1 MPLAINTAMPHQA
14 SRPTLAMEVGNQ
26 GELKERKGLEEE
38 AVIESQK
45 RGGPASSWWCSLAT
59 QALAPGACRKVVDR
73 ANSGEPTDRVPGQVV
88 TVDEFRTSSTMN
100 SPQPCEEEL
109 DRSKPTRLEG
119 WKPPAGQVQNRLV
132 QSAWSKRLRRQ
143 WPHRARL
150 PAQGKEYPTLGF
162 KKLRDRAPKAQAQ
175 QPVAQEQRILARRKR
190 IQERL
195 AAMREGDNAGGKEGE
210 KKEEVGKGKAQIIE
224 SKRKLY
230 KFKHRTDQDVSSVR
244 VAGDERENAHR
255 VAEENTRQELRAKLL
270 AEAEQSARQ
279 NAAVAMRW
287 ADLFSIDVP
296 QDLYMEIERQRMACE
311 KIIGSKDK
319 LIHEIKTELK
329 KKDDEFVKTLKRQ
342 AEDIDTLLQYMSR
355 QFVEMQNAYKEELEE
370 IENAFLQ
377 ERSDLLDSN
386 RKEMTDLFDK
396 RSKMEAD
403 FMERYLSTVEKYQG
417 ALEALRI
424 SDAEDYHILKIRLET
439 DIQNLE
445 QHLEAMRATYQLN
458 TEKLE
463 YNYRVLVERDHE
475 NQATINQQK
484 RKISRQRDILSGLK
498 ARYAE
503 TERKHIEENMR
514 LTDEYKRITEQF
526 KDLQGKFRHFETV
539 DTKKYAEVWAMK
551 EAEVAAKVRQLLQAD
566 KVIHEQQLG
575 WAWAP
580 PDDALFVP
588 TPLAP
593 PPAAASA
600 ATTQQGEGS
609 GQGTPGSRGAEGEEQ
624 VGEGEEVS
632 EEEVAARRAEK
643 ELQERLR
650 SPAYL
655 GALSLLADEAG
666 FLVDSKVRA
675 MLDKL
680 PKDEAG
686 LLAAESIV
694 RAVGVTDGTGFA
706 ALMDALSADST
717 IEGKAKGI
725 GGTSRL
731 GGDDPPSSQGGQA
744 DAGSRAQVLV
754 HPDDVVRRLR
764 AFVELESAA
773 PTRSGLAGPSR
784 AVGAVRRA
792 AELEQEFWSRMTHVI
807 NEKGTR
813 VWRALEK
820 QLERYLALL
829 HARAT
834 SLSEVDSLQH
844 QNAELRALL
853 NQYLSSRI
861 NEELQIPPTQ
871 II

>member
-1 MPLAINTAMPHQA
+1 MDSFAAQS
-14 SRPTLAMEVGNQ
+14 SR
-26 GELKERKGLEEE
+26 
-38 AVIESQK
+38 
-45 RGGPASSWWCSLAT
+45 
-59 QALAPGACRKVVDR
+59 
-73 ANSGEPTDRVPGQVV
+73 
-88 TVDEFRTSSTMN
+88 
-100 SPQPCEEEL
+100 
-109 DRSKPTRLEG
+109 
-119 WKPPAGQVQNRLV
+119 
-132 QSAWSKRLRRQ
+132 
-143 WPHRARL
+143 
-150 PAQGKEYPTLGF
+150 
-162 KKLRDRAPKAQAQ
+162 
-175 QPVAQEQRILARRKR
+175 EQRILARRKR

-580 PDDALFVP
+580 PDDALFIP

-609 GQGTPGSRGAEGEEQ
+609 GQGTPGSRGAQGEEQ

-694 RAVGVTDGTGFA
+694 RAVGVTDGTGFT

-731 GGDDPPSSQGGQA
+731 GGDDPCSSQGGQA